1 MKIRNGFVSNSS
13 SSSFIV
19 AFPNKPKT
27 VEEMANIL
35 FGKTDG
41 VFDNE
46 GYDNTRYTYM
56 EIAEAVLSNLKK
68 ESKKK
73 LIDTLS
79 YRLNYSPYHGFYEKS
94 NRYFGTNKDDLERLT
109 NLFQKENREIE
120 ESREKVDSFLNN
132 LIGKVEYASE
142 GIESSKEKIERY
154 EKYIKKLSI
163 IENENEEYKK
173 ISGETF
179 KLFNKYREGILKL
192 QLKISKEDLKLFTKE
207 NDGCFIGFFTFSDGS
222 SLGSAIEHGNT
233 FRRLNHIKI
242 NQH

>member
-120 ESREKVDSFLNN
+120 ESTEKVDSFLNN

-207 NDGCFIGFFTFSDGS
+207 NDGCFIGFFTFSDDS

>member
-94 NRYFGTNKDDLERLT
+94 NRYFGTNKDDLERMAA
-109 NLFQKENREIE
+109 LFQNENNEIE
-120 ESREKVDSFLNN
+120 GSREKLRVFLNS
-132 LIGKVEYASE
+132 LVAEVKYASE
-142 GIESSKEKIERY
+142 GIGSTITQIDKYKEY
-154 EKYIKKLSI
+154 L
-163 IENENEEYKK
+163 KK
-173 ISGETF
+173 ISTIEKDNSEYKNISEERF
-179 KLFNKYREGILKL
+179 KIFNKYRKEILKMR
-192 QLKISKEDLKLFTKE
+192 LKISKKDLELFIKD
-207 NDGCFIGFFTFSDGS
+207 NDGCFIGFFTFSDDS